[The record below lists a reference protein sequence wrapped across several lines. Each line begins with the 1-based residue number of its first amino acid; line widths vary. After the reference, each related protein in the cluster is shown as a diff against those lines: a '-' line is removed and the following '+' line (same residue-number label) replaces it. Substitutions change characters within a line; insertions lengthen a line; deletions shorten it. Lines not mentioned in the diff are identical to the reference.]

1 MSPPVR
7 VLSLPALHE
16 YRFELD
22 PAEALSITLLN
33 GTAEVFGFE
42 LTKGQPH
49 PFGEE
54 LRAAVWSSSGA
65 EIEMSTPP
73 SQREGDYSLMG
84 LFSNLHHGQ
93 GGDGLYRL

>member
-7 VLSLPALHE
+7 VLSLPPLHE

-22 PAEALSITLLN
+22 PTEALSITLLN

-65 EIEMSTPP
+65 EIEMSAASNP
-73 SQREGDYSLMG
+73 RDGDKSLTG

-93 GGDGLYRL
+93 GCDGLYRL

>member
-7 VLSLPALHE
+7 TLSLPPLHE

-22 PAEALSITLLN
+22 PSEALSITLLS

-65 EIEMSTPP
+65 EIEMSPALQHWDAFWT
-73 SQREGDYSLMG
+73 D
-84 LFSNLHHGQ
+84 
-93 GGDGLYRL
+93 